1 VRRCLPDCP
10 PPGPAEAAAFG
21 GAVLTTCATR
31 SEIAPQHRRESMGW
45 LGHHHDDEGD
55 RAVVYLGGPIRSGYV
70 LIPRAHLVNVDQPGA
85 RAVEAA
91 NYAAKPPHGG

>member
-1 VRRCLPDCP
+1 
-10 PPGPAEAAAFG
+10 
-21 GAVLTTCATR
+21 
-31 SEIAPQHRRESMGW
+31 MGR
-45 LGHHHDDEGD
+45 LGYHHDDEGD

>member
-1 VRRCLPDCP
+1 
-10 PPGPAEAAAFG
+10 
-21 GAVLTTCATR
+21 
-31 SEIAPQHRRESMGW
+31 MGR
-45 LGHHHDDEGD
+45 LGYHHDDEGD
-55 RAVVYLGGPIRSGYV
+55 RAVVYLGWPIRSGYV